1 MTLTTSNPPRASK
14 LPRETEQDLMH
25 RVRANARN
33 TRLRVWGLRA
43 ALVALWLGSWEITA
57 NLVGLS
63 GTFFI
68 SRPSLIWERLVQW
81 FTVGTPVG
89 SIWENIGYTVSAAV
103 LGFILGTITGIVVGV
118 FLGRNR
124 FLAEVLAPFIKA
136 SNAIP
141 RIVLAA
147 LFIIWFGSGIN
158 SKVATVF
165 VLVFFVIFFNA
176 FTGAREVDQNVINN
190 ARILGASK
198 RKVLT
203 SIVLPS
209 ATSWILSSMH
219 TAFGFALIGAIV
231 GEYAGAKRGMGLLIN
246 QSQGSFDTA
255 GIFAGMIIVT
265 VIALLAEWILTVAEN
280 KLLKWKPSQAG
291 SHTKGL

>member
-1 MTLTTSNPPRASK
+1 MSTTITRTPKIPH
-14 LPRETEQDLMH
+14 ETEQDLMN

-33 TRLRVWGLRA
+33 TRLRVWGLRI
-43 ALVALWLGSWEITA
+43 ALIALWLGSWEITA
-57 NLVGLS
+57 NIVGLK

-89 SIWENIGYTVSAAV
+89 SIWENIGYTVLAAV

-147 LFIIWFGSGIN
+147 LFIIWFGTEIN

-291 SHTKGL
+291 AHTKGL

>member
-1 MTLTTSNPPRASK
+1 MTSTIAPEPVITH
-14 LPRETEQDLMH
+14 ETEQDLLN
-25 RVRANARN
+25 RVRANALN

-43 ALVALWLGSWEITA
+43 ALVAIWLGSWEITA
-57 NLVGLS
+57 NAVGLS

-68 SRPSLIWERLVQW
+68 SRPSLIWARLVQW

-103 LGFILGTITGIVVGV
+103 LGFVLGTITGIVVGV

-147 LFIIWFGSGIN
+147 LFIIWFGSGLN

-198 RKVLT
+198 RKILT

-265 VIALLAEWILTVAEN
+265 VIALLAEWLLTIAEN
-280 KLLKWKPSQAG
+280 KLLKWKPSQAD
-291 SHTKGL
+291 SPTKGL

>member
-1 MTLTTSNPPRASK
+1 MTSIITRPPVLAQ
-14 LPRETEQDLMH
+14 ETEQDLMN

-33 TRLRVWGLRA
+33 TRLRIWGLRA
-43 ALVALWLGSWEITA
+43 ALVAIWLGSWEITA
-57 NLVGLS
+57 NIVGLS

-231 GEYAGAKRGMGLLIN
+231 GEYAGAKRGMGLLLN

-280 KLLKWKPSQAG
+280 KLLKWKPSQSG